1 MDKRHGGLYLFPSG
15 LANNT
20 NKGYAMKKL
29 VLLVSLLCLL
39 PPASLAQR
47 NFGAPQNLPS
57 APVTVAIP
65 AIAPNTG
72 PGPAYNSALGQWP
85 GHDMDHFGYVADE
98 YAISG
103 TADGEPYKTRLVV
116 RRPADMSRFSGLVL
130 FEPMHPAGFA
140 HGFEHNSVYL
150 MDAGHI
156 AIEVL
161 TLGQEHLAFNPAR
174 YGDHTFSPNQTS
186 EVLAQAGALIR
197 SARSPIA
204 GAGMRKM
211 ILFGTSAT
219 SRILTDYLPAH
230 DIFLLADGSKIFDGF
245 LPTSNGTR
253 ILPVDVPMIQM
264 PTQHEYM
271 NVATAV
277 QDGDDAGHQFR
288 VYEFAGIGHL
298 MARHNPRMTP
308 QLCENKP
315 TEYPLELYFSV
326 ALHHLLEWVDKGI
339 TPPRGERVLVDRNMD
354 NDGSLMVLDEHG
366 NAVGGIRNPY
376 VDVPF
381 ATYVAGN
388 TLAAGQDEALAAVC
402 RLSVYEV
409 PFSQEK
415 LRELYGSKRRFLQEF
430 EASLEEHEAAGW
442 SLPVYHDLIMAD
454 AMAVEF

>member
-1 MDKRHGGLYLFPSG
+1 M
-15 LANNT
+15 NN
-20 NKGYAMKKL
+20 KHCSSLL
-29 VLLVSLLCLL
+29 VLVACLVLV
-39 PPASLAQR
+39 PGAQAQR
-47 NFGAPQNLPS
+47 NFGTPKMMPA

-65 AIAPNTG
+65 AIEANTG

-85 GHDMDHFGYVADE
+85 GHDMDHFDYVADE
-98 YAISG
+98 YAITG
-103 TADGEPYKTRLVV
+103 TADGESYKTRLVV
-116 RRPADMSRFSGLVL
+116 RRPRDMSRFSGLVL

-161 TLGQEHLAFNPAR
+161 TLGQEHLAFNPER
-174 YGDHTFSPNQTS
+174 YGDHHFNANQTS
-186 EVLAQAGALIR
+186 EVLAQAGALIK
-197 SARSPIA
+197 SAQSPIA
-204 GAGMRKM
+204 GAGLRKM

-230 DIFLLADGSKIFDGF
+230 DIFLQANGSKIFDGF
-245 LPTSNGTR
+245 MPTSNGSR

-277 QDGDDAGHQFR
+277 QDGDEPGNQFR
-288 VYEFAGIGHL
+288 VYEFTGIGHL

-326 ALHHLLEWVDKGI
+326 ALHHLFEWVDKGI
-339 TPPRGERVLVDRNMD
+339 APPRGDRVLVDRNVD
-354 NDGSLMVLDEHG
+354 NDGSLMLLDEHG
-366 NAVGGIRNPY
+366 NPIGGIRNPY

-381 ATYVAGN
+381 ATYIAGN
-388 TLAAGQDEALAAVC
+388 TLAQGQDPALAVVC

-409 PFSQEK
+409 PFSKEQ
-415 LRELYGSKRRFLQEF
+415 LREMYGSKANFLRRFEENLDMQEA
-430 EASLEEHEAAGW
+430 EGW

-454 AMAVEF
+454 AEAVEF

>member
-1 MDKRHGGLYLFPSG
+1 MSIKIRSRFMI
-15 LANNT
+15 LAA
-20 NKGYAMKKL
+20 GL
-29 VLLVSLLCLL
+29 VLC
-39 PPASLAQR
+39 AGAHAQR
-47 NFGAPQNLPS
+47 PFGTPKMMPTS
-57 APVTVAIP
+57 PVTVAIP
-65 AIAPNTG
+65 AIEANTG
-72 PGPAYNSALGQWP
+72 PGPVYNSALGQWP
-85 GHDMDHFGYVADE
+85 GYDMDHFDYVADE

-116 RRPADMSRFSGLVL
+116 RRPRDMYRFSGLVM

-140 HGFEHNSVYL
+140 HGFEHNSVYI

-174 YGDHTFSPNQTS
+174 YGDHQFSPNQTS
-186 EVLAQAGALIR
+186 EVLAQAGALVQ
-197 SARSPIA
+197 STSSPIA
-204 GAGMRKM
+204 NSGLRKI

-230 DIFLLADGSKIFDGF
+230 DIFMRADGTKIFDGF

-253 ILPVDVPMIQM
+253 IMPVDVPMIQM

-271 NVATAV
+271 NVATSV
-277 QDGDDAGHQFR
+277 QDGDATGDQFR

-339 TPPRGERVLVDRNMD
+339 VPPRGDRILLDRNVD
-354 NDGSLMVLDEHG
+354 NDGSLMLLDQHG
-366 NAVGGIRNPY
+366 NPIGGIRNPY
-376 VDVPF
+376 TDVPF
-381 ATYVAGN
+381 ATYIAGN
-388 TLAAGQDEALAAVC
+388 TLAARQDPAMAVVC
-402 RLSVYEV
+402 RLSVYEI
-409 PFSQEK
+409 PFTKET
-415 LRELYGSKRRFLQEF
+415 LREMYGSKDNFLRKF
-430 EASLEEHEAAGW
+430 EENLDEHEAEGW

-454 AMAVEF
+454 ARAVDF

>member
-1 MDKRHGGLYLFPSG
+1 MNIKIRSRLMV
-15 LANNT
+15 LAA
-20 NKGYAMKKL
+20 GL
-29 VLLVSLLCLL
+29 VLC
-39 PPASLAQR
+39 AGAHAQR
-47 NFGAPQNLPS
+47 PFGTPKMMPTS
-57 APVTVAIP
+57 PVTVAIP
-65 AIAPNTG
+65 AIEANTG

-85 GHDMDHFGYVADE
+85 GYDMDHYDYVADE

-116 RRPADMSRFSGLVL
+116 RRPRDMSRFSGLVL

-140 HGFEHNSVYL
+140 HGFEHNSVYI

-161 TLGQEHLAFNPAR
+161 TLGQEHLAFNPGR
-174 YGDHTFSPNQTS
+174 YGDHQFSPNQTS
-186 EVLAQAGALIR
+186 EVLAQAGALVQ
-197 SARSPIA
+197 SASSPIA
-204 GAGMRKM
+204 NNGLRKI

-230 DIFLLADGSKIFDGF
+230 DIFMQADGSKIFDGF

-271 NVATAV
+271 NVATSV
-277 QDGDDAGHQFR
+277 QDGDATGEQFR

-298 MARHNPRMTP
+298 MARHNPRITP

-339 TPPRGERVLVDRNMD
+339 APPRGDRILLDRNVD
-354 NDGSLMVLDEHG
+354 NDGSLMLLDQYG
-366 NAVGGIRNPY
+366 NPIGGIRNPY
-376 VDVPF
+376 TDVPF
-381 ATYVAGN
+381 ATYIAGN
-388 TLAAGQDEALAAVC
+388 TLAAGQDPALAVVC
-402 RLSVYEV
+402 RLSVYEI
-409 PFSQEK
+409 PFTK
-415 LRELYGSKRRFLQEF
+415 ATLREMYGSKDNFLRKF
-430 EASLEEHEAAGW
+430 EENLDEHEAEGW

-454 AMAVEF
+454 ARAVDF